1 MTMIG
6 KTFPVCAA
14 ALLRSSAKRHNSPAT
29 SPPATPRFD
38 IFSPLPGESDVIS
51 QVLRLS
57 SNETKI
63 APNCVRMAVGS
74 SRLSRNI
81 GRLQVESGCNLSLS

>member
-6 KTFPVCAA
+6 NTLPVCAA
-14 ALLRSSAKRHNSPAT
+14 ALRLNSAKRDSSPAT
-29 SPPATPRFD
+29 SPPATQRFD

-51 QVLRLS
+51 HVFRLS

-74 SRLSRNI
+74 SR
-81 GRLQVESGCNLSLS
+81 